1 MKLKNFEMIP
11 TDIPK
16 GVQAILQFGADFE
29 LSIIKSD
36 FSYGGK
42 QGKYEIGV
50 FKNGV
55 MTELPGVTNEGDTIK
70 GFLSEGEVDS
80 ILKKM
85 YLITGAEP
93 VQI

>member
-1 MKLKNFEMIP
+1 MKFEDVEMMP
-11 TDIPK
+11 TEMPT
-16 GVQAILQFGADFE
+16 GVQAVLQFGSEFE

-50 FKNGV
+50 FKNGE

>member
-1 MKLKNFEMIP
+1 MKIKDVEMIP
-11 TDIPK
+11 TEIPN
-16 GVQAILQFGADFE
+16 GVQAVLQFGSEFE

-50 FKNGV
+50 FKNGE